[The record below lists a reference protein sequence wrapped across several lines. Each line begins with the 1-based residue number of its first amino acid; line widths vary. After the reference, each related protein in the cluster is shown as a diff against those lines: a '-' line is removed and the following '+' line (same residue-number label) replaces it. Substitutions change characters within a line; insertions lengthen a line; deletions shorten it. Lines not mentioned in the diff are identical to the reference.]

1 MFLRMSP
8 DKTGVRFVGRVDEW
22 KAFQDRVLYNDAGV
36 AVGDYDRDGFEDLFS
51 K

>member
-8 DKTGVRFVGRVDEW
+8 DKTGVRFVGQVDEW
-22 KAFQDRVLYNDAGV
+22 EAFQDRVLYNGAGV